1 MIFREN
7 LHFLME
13 SKDIQIKELS
23 VKTGISENTI
33 KTYLRSASAEPK
45 LSKAVLIAKA
55 LGVSV
60 EFLAN
65 GSELSDENPVS
76 KEVFT
81 IQESIKSFNPKELK
95 IISAV
100 INALKE

>member
-1 MIFREN
+1 MNFREN

-65 GSELSDENPVS
+65 GSELSAENPVS
-76 KEVFT
+76 KEVFA
-81 IQESIKSFNPKELK
+81 IQESLKSFNQKELK